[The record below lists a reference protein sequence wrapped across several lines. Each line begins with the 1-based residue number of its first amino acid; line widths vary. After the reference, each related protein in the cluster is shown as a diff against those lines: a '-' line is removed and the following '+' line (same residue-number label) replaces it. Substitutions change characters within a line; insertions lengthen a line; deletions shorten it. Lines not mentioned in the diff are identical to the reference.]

1 MRIRSII
8 VRDTGRKTDEPPEDA
23 PFDFG
28 IDRDWYEANKS
39 KYPFHVD
46 DYYTFG
52 NPEGFGDD
60 NPEEEAE
67 VRADESD
74 GLYVS
79 S

>member
-8 VRDTGRKTDEPPEDA
+8 VRGTGRKTADPPEDA

-39 KYPFHVD
+39 KYPFHVG
-46 DYYTFG
+46 DYFTFG
-52 NPEGFGDD
+52 NPEGFGDVD
-60 NPEEEAE
+60 NEEGRE
-67 VRADESD
+67 VDADESD